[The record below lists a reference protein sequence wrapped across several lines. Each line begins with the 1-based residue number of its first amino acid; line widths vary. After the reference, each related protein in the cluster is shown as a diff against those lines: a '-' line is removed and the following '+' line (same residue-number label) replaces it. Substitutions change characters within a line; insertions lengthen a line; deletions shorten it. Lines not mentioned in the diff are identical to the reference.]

1 MYRSLYERLDQ
12 PLYQLV
18 ALLIAVLPRL
28 GMTAVPPETPAEV
41 AIVNVNLV
49 PMTGEQVIAN
59 TTVLI
64 SNGRIS
70 AIGPDARI
78 AKPRQ
83 ARVINAAGKYL
94 IPGLAEMHAH
104 VPGPQAT
111 QTYRDDVLLLY
122 AAHGVTLARGMLGA
136 PMHLQLRQE
145 LLDHKVLGP
154 RLITAGPS
162 LNGNSAPEVEQAR
175 RMVREQKQAGYDFL
189 KLHPGLKREVFI
201 AIAQTAREVGID
213 FAGHVSAD
221 VGVDLALEQGQA
233 TIDHLDGYLLRLLPA
248 AIRGNESPDNVGI
261 VNRIDLAL
269 LPEVARATRAAG
281 TWMVPT
287 QTLYIN
293 LTGTLSAEELDARPE
308 MRYVPARLREQYR
321 NSRRGVVNQGLTSE
335 LAEKQLSARRALI
348 RAMHE
353 GGVGMLLGSDAP
365 QIFNVPGFSVHR
377 ELQAMVES
385 GLSPYQALRMATVA
399 PAEFFDS
406 RGKYGTLVVGADADL
421 VLLGANPL
429 VEIGNTQKIEGV
441 MARGRW
447 LDRTYLDREL
457 SAVAGHAGQ

>member
-1 MYRSLYERLDQ
+1 MHRL
-12 PLYQLV
+12 L
-18 ALLIAVLPRL
+18 ALLMAAFPLIAPAAQPPA
-28 GMTAVPPETPAEV
+28 TAAEI
-41 AIVNVNLV
+41 AFVNVNLV
-49 PMTGEQVIAN
+49 PMTGDQVIAN

-83 ARVINAAGKYL
+83 TRIINAAGKYL

-104 VPGPQAT
+104 VPGPQES
-111 QTYRDDVLLLY
+111 QSYRDDVLLLY

-136 PMHLQLRQE
+136 PLHLQLRAA
-145 LLDHKVLGP
+145 LLDHQVLGP
-154 RLITAGPS
+154 RLITSGPS
-162 LNGNSAPEVEQAR
+162 LNGNSAPDVEQAR
-175 RMVREQKQAGYDFL
+175 RMVREQK
-189 KLHPGLKREVFI
+189 LHPGLKREVFM
-201 AIAQTAREVGID
+201 AIAATAREVGID

-221 VGVDLALEQGQA
+221 VGVDLALAQGQA
-233 TIDHLDGYLLRLLPA
+233 TIDHLDGYLIRLLPPE
-248 AIRGNESPDNVGI
+248 IRSSENPNNVGL
-261 VNRIDLAL
+261 VNRVDLAL

-321 NSRRGVVNQGLTSE
+321 NSRRNVVNQGLTHE

-377 ELQAMVES
+377 ELQAMVEA
-385 GLSPYQALRMATVA
+385 GLSTYAALRMATAA
-399 PAEFFDS
+399 PAAFFDAS
-406 RGKYGTLVVGADADL
+406 GQYGTIVVGAQADL

-429 VEIGNTQKIEGV
+429 ADIGNTQKIDGV
-441 MARGRW
+441 MVRGRW
-447 LDRTYLDREL
+447 LDRAYLDREL
-457 SAVAGHAGQ
+457 DAVAGRAGQ

>member
-1 MYRSLYERLDQ
+1 MYRLL
-12 PLYQLV
+12 
-18 ALLIAVLPRL
+18 ALLIAAFPAVAAAALPPD
-28 GMTAVPPETPAEV
+28 TAAEV
-41 AIVNVNLV
+41 AFVNVNLV
-49 PMTGEQVIAN
+49 SMTGDQVIAN

-83 ARVINAAGKYL
+83 TRIIDAAGKYL

-104 VPGPQAT
+104 VPGPQET
-111 QTYRDDVLLLY
+111 QSYREDVLLLY

-136 PMHLQLRQE
+136 PLHLQLRKE
-145 LLDHKVLGP
+145 LLDHKLLGP
-154 RLITAGPS
+154 RLITSGPS
-162 LNGNSAPEVEQAR
+162 LNGNSAPDVEQAR
-175 RMVREQKQAGYDFL
+175 RLVREQKQAGYDFL
-189 KLHPGLKREVFI
+189 KLHPGLKRDVFM
-201 AIAQTAREVGID
+201 AIAATAREVGID
-213 FAGHVSAD
+213 FAGHVSVD

-248 AIRGNESPDNVGI
+248 EIRGKENPNNVGL

-269 LPEVARATRAAG
+269 LPEIARATRAGG

-308 MRYVPARLREQYR
+308 MRLVPARLREQYR
-321 NSRRGVVNQGLTSE
+321 NSRRNMVNQGLTSE

-365 QIFNVPGFSVHR
+365 QIFNVPGVSAHR
-377 ELQAMVES
+377 ELQAMVEA
-385 GLSPYQALRMATVA
+385 GLSPYQALRMATAA
-399 PAEFFDS
+399 PAEFFDA
-406 RGKYGTLVVGADADL
+406 RGKYGTVVVGAEADL

-429 VEIGNTQKIEGV
+429 ADISNTQKIEGV
-441 MARGRW
+441 MVRGRW
-447 LDRTYLDREL
+447 LDRAYLDREL
-457 SAVAGHAGQ
+457 NAVAGRAAQ

>member
-1 MYRSLYERLDQ
+1 MYRL
-12 PLYQLV
+12 LV
-18 ALLIAVLPRL
+18 LLLATFPALAPAAL
-28 GMTAVPPETPAEV
+28 PPETPAEV
-41 AIVNVNLV
+41 AFVNVNLV
-49 PMTGEQVIAN
+49 SMTGDQVIAN

-83 ARVINAAGKYL
+83 TRIINAAGKYL

-104 VPGPQAT
+104 VPGPQET
-111 QTYRDDVLLLY
+111 QSYREDVLLLY

-136 PMHLQLRQE
+136 PLHLQLRQE

-154 RLITAGPS
+154 RLITSGPS
-162 LNGNSAPEVEQAR
+162 LNGNSAPDVEQAR

-189 KLHPGLKREVFI
+189 KLHPGLKRDVFM
-201 AIAQTAREVGID
+201 AIAATAREVGID

-248 AIRGNESPDNVGI
+248 AIRGSENPNSVDLG
-261 VNRIDLAL
+261 NRIDLAL
-269 LPEVARATRAAG
+269 LPEITRATRAGG

-287 QTLYIN
+287 QTLYNN

-308 MRYVPARLREQYR
+308 MRYVRARLREQYR
-321 NSRRGVVNQGLTSE
+321 NSRRNVVNQGLTNE
-335 LAEKQLSARRALI
+335 LAEKQLAARRALI
-348 RAMHE
+348 RAMHA

-365 QIFNVPGFSVHR
+365 QIFNVPGFSAHR
-377 ELQAMVES
+377 ELQAMVEA
-385 GLSPYQALRMATVA
+385 GLSPYQALRMATAA
-399 PAEFFDS
+399 PAEFFDA
-406 RGKYGTLVVGADADL
+406 RGKYGTVVVGAAADL

-429 VEIGNTQKIEGV
+429 ADIGNTQKIEGV
-441 MARGRW
+441 MVRGRW
-447 LDRTYLDREL
+447 LDRAYLDREL
-457 SAVAGHAGQ
+457 NAVAGRATS